1 MAAAYAGMPV
11 WRIPH
16 NAGRTLLARQR
27 RFSLSPGAVALT
39 VISVIVGV
47 GSCVGFLARYHH
59 KMDLDQWIVGGRGFG
74 LILVWVLTA
83 GELFTTFTFLGASGW
98 AYAKG
103 APVYYILGYAPLAC
117 VVAFYLLPPVWEV
130 GQRFHLQTQADFFQ
144 VRYGSKYLAA
154 LVAIIGAVCLLPYIQ
169 IQLVGLGMIV
179 EAASFGAIPRTP
191 AMVVAFALVAGF
203 VLVSGVRGI
212 AWVSVIKD
220 ALLLICAVFV
230 GFAIPAIYFGGVGK
244 MFAALATAKPNHL
257 VMPGATSNL
266 GHSWYISTVLLI
278 SLAFYMWPQFFGA
291 AFTARSGQVLRRN
304 AMVMPF
310 YIIVLP
316 LVLLVGFTA
325 VLVNPG
331 LKVGDLSMLVMV
343 RKTFPAWF
351 LGIVGGA
358 GVLTAMVPSAI
369 QLLTGATLY
378 AKNVYRPLFSPAM
391 SDERVGRLAKVMV
404 MLLTLGALLLA
415 IYTTPSIVSL
425 QLLGFAG
432 VSQLFPGVV
441 LGLFSKRVT
450 DTGVLSGLIVGI
462 SVAVVLVLLGLDPF
476 KGLNAGFIALCLNLA
491 VTGLV
496 SAITKSRVNG
506 FADPPPAAFSAAGG

>member
-1 MAAAYAGMPV
+1 
-11 WRIPH
+11 
-16 NAGRTLLARQR
+16 
-27 RFSLSPGAVALT
+27 
-39 VISVIVGV
+39 
-47 GSCVGFLARYHH
+47 
-59 KMDLDQWIVGGRGFG
+59 
-74 LILVWVLTA
+74 
-83 GELFTTFTFLGASGW
+83 
-98 AYAKG
+98 
-103 APVYYILGYAPLAC
+103 
-117 VVAFYLLPPVWEV
+117 
-130 GQRFHLQTQADFFQ
+130 
-144 VRYGSKYLAA
+144 
-154 LVAIIGAVCLLPYIQ
+154 
-169 IQLVGLGMIV
+169 
-179 EAASFGAIPRTP
+179 
-191 AMVVAFALVAGF
+191 
-203 VLVSGVRGI
+203 
-212 AWVSVIKD
+212 
-220 ALLLICAVFV
+220 
-230 GFAIPAIYFGGVGK
+230 
-244 MFAALATAKPNHL
+244 
-257 VMPGATSNL
+257 MPGATSNL

-378 AKNVYRPLFSPAM
+378 AKNVYRPLFAPAM

-432 VSQLFPGVV
+432 VPTLPRCCFG
-441 LGLFSKRVT
+441 
-450 DTGVLSGLIVGI
+450 
-462 SVAVVLVLLGLDPF
+462 LVLEESDGYRSFQRTHCGYLRSCG
-476 KGLNAGFIALCLNLA
+476 AG
-491 VTGLV
+491 
-496 SAITKSRVNG
+496 
-506 FADPPPAAFSAAGG
+506 AAGTRSFQRLERGIHRIVP